1 MLKLNKNLID
11 TKNMVN
17 VQDSNELKILENH
30 MIYYIERINFRFT
43 KFWKYF
49 FHLFLQ
55 NHVYIKT

>member
-43 KFWKYF
+43 KF
-49 FHLFLQ
+49 
-55 NHVYIKT
+55 